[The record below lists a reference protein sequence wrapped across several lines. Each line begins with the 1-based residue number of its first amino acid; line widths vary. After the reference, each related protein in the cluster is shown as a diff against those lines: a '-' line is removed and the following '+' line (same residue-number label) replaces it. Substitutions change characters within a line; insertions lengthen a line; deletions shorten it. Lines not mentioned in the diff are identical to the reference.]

1 MPFKSTVQ
9 GPIPYFGRASVVGA
23 LLALLTPSHAHAAN
37 LQWAG
42 RSWQVTSGGM
52 AGVAAGSPNNVSV
65 DNNGYLH
72 LKISNS
78 AGDWTAAE
86 IFSTD
91 KLGFGTYQWQVD
103 APIDRFDKNVVLGLF
118 PYGPAAGIGA
128 DGTNEIDIE
137 YSFWG
142 NANGVNGDWT
152 DYPNS
157 GKTIGEKS
165 YKFSLN
171 GGTFSTSRFIWS
183 SSSIQNFL
191 MSDFQPV
198 GSTTDLINSWTYA
211 PTNPSTNIPQQAMP
225 LGINLWCFDAPPSDG
240 KNVEVV
246 IRDFQF
252 VAEGSS
258 AGGAGGTGGMAAG
271 GARTGGASAGG
282 TGGVSAGGTA
292 AGGAAQAG
300 AAGIQSA
307 AGASASAGAASA
319 SGGAGGTNS
328 GAGGGPGAGG
338 SNGSGAATG
347 SAHGGTA
354 TLGSAG
360 SSSSAAS
367 NGDAPAESGDSGSCS
382 FRQPRQRTRTTWL
395 FALPLLVLGR
405 QLRRRKAARAA
416 R

>member
-1 MPFKSTVQ
+1 
-9 GPIPYFGRASVVGA
+9 
-23 LLALLTPSHAHAAN
+23 
-37 LQWAG
+37 
-42 RSWQVTSGGM
+42 VTSGGM

-271 GARTGGASAGG
+271 GASTGGASAGG